1 MTPEELMK
9 LADAYAQAAWLAH
22 ETADKDPAAQAR
34 IDKARAALAEALNLT
49 SQFGG
54 L

>member
-1 MTPEELMK
+1 MTVEELMK
-9 LADAYAQAAWLAH
+9 LADAYARAYAYSYERQSPAPNLVHAA
-22 ETADKDPAAQAR
+22 
-34 IDKARAALAEALNLT
+34 DKARAALEEAMTLT